1 MTARPVHIDPEVG
14 VPDLIKRLTDD
25 SKRLVKDEVRLAKL
39 EASEAAK
46 TAAKGAMWMGL
57 AFGVGV
63 VMLIALTVAIAA
75 GIGELANGN
84 YWLGALLTGALWIG
98 LGIWLIKR
106 GTQEFSEPSYTF
118 EETRAGLKD
127 SVAWVGDARD
137 EARARAA
144 ISNGR
149 HQGAADNPLRG

>member
-14 VPDLIKRLTDD
+14 IPDLIKRLTDD

-39 EASEAAK
+39 EASDAAK
-46 TAAKGAMWMGL
+46 TAAKGAMWMGM

-63 VMLIALTVAIAA
+63 VMLIALTVAVAA
-75 GIGELANGN
+75 GIGEIANGN
-84 YWLGALLTGALWIG
+84 FWLGALLTGALWVG

-106 GTQEFSEPSYTF
+106 GVHAFSEPSYTF

-137 EARARAA
+137 AARA
-144 ISNGR
+144 IPSGTNGR
-149 HQGAADNPLRG
+149 HN

>member
-14 VPDLIKRLTDD
+14 IPDLIKRLTDD
-25 SKRLVKDEVRLAKL
+25 SKRLVTDEVRLAKL

-46 TAAKGAMWMGL
+46 TAAKGAMWMGM

-75 GIGELANGN
+75 GIGEVANGN
-84 YWLGALLTGALWIG
+84 YWLGALITGAIWVG
-98 LGIWLIKR
+98 LGVWMIKR
-106 GTQEFSEPSYTF
+106 GMHAFTEPSYTF

-127 SVAWVGDARD
+127 SVAWVGDAAD
-137 EARARAA
+137 AARTGVVTG
-144 ISNGR
+144 NGR
-149 HQGAADNPLRG
+149 H

>member
-14 VPDLIKRLTDD
+14 IPDLIKRLTDD

-39 EASEAAK
+39 EASDAAK

-63 VMLIALTVAIAA
+63 VMLIALTVAVAA

-84 YWLGALLTGALWIG
+84 YWLGALLTGAIWIG
-98 LGIWLIKR
+98 VGIWLIKR
-106 GTQEFSEPSYTF
+106 GMHAFTEPSYTF

-137 EARARAA
+137 GVRAGLVK
-144 ISNGR
+144 SNGR
-149 HQGAADNPLRG
+149 H

>member
-14 VPDLIKRLTDD
+14 IPDLIKRLTDD
-25 SKRLVKDEVRLAKL
+25 SKRLVTDEVRLAKL

-46 TAAKGAMWMGL
+46 TAAKGAMWMGMAL
-57 AFGVGV
+57 GVGV
-63 VMLIALTVAIAA
+63 VMLIALTVAVAA

-84 YWLGALLTGALWIG
+84 YWLGALITGALWLGI
-98 LGIWLIKR
+98 GIWLIKR
-106 GTQEFSEPSYTF
+106 GLSEFSKPSYTF

-137 EARARAA
+137 GAGARTAGA
-144 ISNGR
+144 NGR
-149 HQGAADNPLRG
+149 H

>member
-1 MTARPVHIDPEVG
+1 MTARPVHIDPDIG
-14 VPDLIKRLTDD
+14 LPDLVKRLTDD

-46 TAAKGAMWMGL
+46 TAAKGAMWMGM

-63 VMLIALTVAIAA
+63 VMLVALTIAVAS

-84 YWLGALLTGALWIG
+84 YWLGALVTGALWIG
-98 LGIWLIKR
+98 IGIWLLKR
-106 GTQEFSEPSYTF
+106 GVQAFAEPSYTF

-127 SVAWVGDARD
+127 SVAWVGDAR
-137 EARARAA
+137 EASRTITAGTT
-144 ISNGR
+144 GR
-149 HQGAADNPLRG
+149 H

>member
-1 MTARPVHIDPEVG
+1 VHIDPEVG
-14 VPDLIKRLTDD
+14 IPDLIKRLTDD

-39 EASEAAK
+39 ETSEKAK

-63 VMLIALTVAIAA
+63 VMLIALTVAVAA
-75 GIGELANGN
+75 GIGEIANGN
-84 YWLGALLTGALWIG
+84 YWLGALLTGALWLG
-98 LGIWLIKR
+98 LGFWLIKR
-106 GTQEFSEPSYTF
+106 GKDEFAKPSYTL

-137 EARARAA
+137 EARAVTAA
-144 ISNGR
+144 TNGR
-149 HQGAADNPLRG
+149 HH

>member
-14 VPDLIKRLTDD
+14 IPDLIKRLTDD

-39 EASEAAK
+39 EASEASK
-46 TAAKGAMWMGL
+46 TAAKGAMWLGI

-84 YWLGALLTGALWIG
+84 YWLGALLTGAIWIG
-98 LGIWLIKR
+98 VGIWLIKR
-106 GTQEFSEPSYTF
+106 GMHAFTEPSYTF

-137 EARARAA
+137 GVRAG
-144 ISNGR
+144 IVKGNGR
-149 HQGAADNPLRG
+149 H

>member
-14 VPDLIKRLTDD
+14 IPDLIKRLTDD

-39 EASEAAK
+39 EASEATK
-46 TAAKGAMWMGL
+46 TAAKGAMWMGI

-63 VMLIALTVAIAA
+63 VMLIALTVAVAA
-75 GIGELANGN
+75 GIGRLANGN
-84 YWLGALLTGALWIG
+84 YWLGALITGAIWIG
-98 LGIWLIKR
+98 LGLWMIKR
-106 GTQEFSEPSYTF
+106 GMHEFTEPSYTF

-127 SVAWVGDARD
+127 SVAWIGDARD
-137 EARARAA
+137 EARAKAA

-149 HQGAADNPLRG
+149 H

>member
-1 MTARPVHIDPEVG
+1 MTVRPVHIDPDIG
-14 VPDLIKRLTDD
+14 LPDLVKRLTDD

-39 EASEAAK
+39 EASDAAK
-46 TAAKGAMWMGL
+46 TAAKGAMWMGM

-63 VMLIALTVAIAA
+63 VMLIALTVAIAS

-84 YWLGALLTGALWIG
+84 YWLGALVTGALWIG
-98 LGIWLIKR
+98 IGIWLIKR
-106 GTQEFSEPSYTF
+106 GVQAFSEPSYTF

-137 EARARAA
+137 GSRALPAG
-144 ISNGR
+144 SNGR
-149 HQGAADNPLRG
+149 H